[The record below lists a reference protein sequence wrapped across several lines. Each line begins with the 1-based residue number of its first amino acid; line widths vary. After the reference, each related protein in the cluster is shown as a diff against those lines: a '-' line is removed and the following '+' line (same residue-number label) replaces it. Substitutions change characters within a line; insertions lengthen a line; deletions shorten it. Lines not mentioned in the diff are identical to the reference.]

1 MDKSQIYKLLYTYES
16 LKNNYENEKNT
27 KDEYIDECGYYYDEG
42 YNRGVIKTLE
52 SVIGDLE
59 NYLKGEK

>member
-1 MDKSQIYKLLYTYES
+1 MDKLQILLFSYIN
-16 LKNNYENEKNT
+16 LKNSYENEKNT

-52 SVIGDLE
+52 TVICDLE
-59 NYLKGEK
+59 NYLKEEN